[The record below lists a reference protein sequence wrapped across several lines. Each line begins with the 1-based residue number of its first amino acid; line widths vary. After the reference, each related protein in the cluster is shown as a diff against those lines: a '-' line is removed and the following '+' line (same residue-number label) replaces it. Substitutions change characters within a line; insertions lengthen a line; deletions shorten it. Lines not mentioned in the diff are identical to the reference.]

1 MRPYSLLL
9 AGMAVAVGGLASGPA
24 DAQELPETEIAVIG
38 AIGIHPQY
46 KSYEVPFWTNQIK
59 EKSGGRIA
67 ATVRPWTEMGLKGP
81 EVLRLV
87 QRGNFQIGT
96 VNLPY
101 NAGESALLEGHD
113 LPGLA
118 PTSEDFKAVSASW
131 REPLAAHLKDRFGVD
146 LLAMFSYS
154 AQVLYC
160 RDEFDS
166 LADIKGRR
174 VRVSGAA
181 QAKFVE
187 ALGGSG
193 INVSFG
199 EVHQALDRGVVDCAI
214 TGAYSGYSAKW
225 YESANYISPIAVNW
239 GVQVMVANQDAWGDF
254 DPAVRSFLSEQIATL
269 EPRLVELAE
278 RETRD
283 GILCNTTGPCATGEP
298 GGMTLV
304 EPKEEDSAVL
314 ERVLEQSVLPDFAR
328 RCGEDCTATWNATIG
343 SVVGLTAGE

>member
-1 MRPYSLLL
+1 MKRYPVLLT
-9 AGMAVAVGGLASGPA
+9 AAAVAIGGLASGAAP
-24 DAQELPETEIAVIG
+24 AQELPETEIAVIG

-46 KSYEVPFWTNQIK
+46 KSYEEPFWRDQVPAQ
-59 EKSGGRIA
+59 SGGRIA
-67 ATVRPWTEMGLKGP
+67 VTIRPWTEMGLKGP
-81 EVLRLV
+81 EVLRLI
-87 QRGNFQIGT
+87 QRGNFQLGT

-101 NAGESALLEGHD
+101 NAGESALVEGHD

-118 PTSEDFKAVSASW
+118 PTSADFKAVSAAW
-131 REPLAAHLKDRFGVD
+131 REPLAQHLKDRFGVD

-160 RDEFDS
+160 RDEFKS
-166 LADIKGRR
+166 LADISGRK

-193 INVSFG
+193 INVNFG

-225 YESANYISPIAVNW
+225 HESANYISPLAVNW
-239 GVQVMVANQDAWGDF
+239 GVQAMVANQDAWQAF
-254 DPAVRSFLSEQIATL
+254 DPAVRSFLTAQIATL
-269 EPRLVELAE
+269 QPRLVELAE
-278 RETRD
+278 RETRE
-283 GILCNTTGPCATGEP
+283 GILCNTSGPCASGEP

-304 EPKEEDSAVL
+304 EPTEEDAAIL

-328 RCGEDCTATWNATIG
+328 RCGEECTATWNAT
-343 SVVGLTAGE
+343 VGKVAGLKAGE